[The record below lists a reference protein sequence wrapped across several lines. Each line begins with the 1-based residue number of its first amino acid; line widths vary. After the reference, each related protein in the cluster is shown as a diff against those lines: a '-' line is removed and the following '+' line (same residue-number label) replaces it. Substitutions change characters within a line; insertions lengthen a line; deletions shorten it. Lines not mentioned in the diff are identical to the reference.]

1 MEQVNTFM
9 KTVNWLISFC
19 MFRKIL
25 VSGQMY
31 TFSEES
37 GRMFC
42 DDSTM
47 SCDDYDKNKHD
58 ILRLTL
64 FKQGKICGRKYSA
77 KGYSFGVS

>member
-1 MEQVNTFM
+1 
-9 KTVNWLISFC
+9 
-19 MFRKIL
+19 
-25 VSGQMY
+25 MY